1 MLRHTLIKP
10 DGKPI
15 QGRLPV
21 LEWPLSII
29 CGCCIC
35 RIREG
40 AHPTFF
46 IVRSKQRLM
55 VQQFFFQQIQIRDN
69 GSITIDQHVVFINA
83 CRGFLFD
90 QIFFIGTKQTR
101 MLRAE

>member
-29 CGCCIC
+29 CMQMM
-35 RIREG
+35 RIRPFLLY
-40 AHPTFF
+40 AA
-46 IVRSKQRLM
+46 
-55 VQQFFFQQIQIRDN
+55 N
-69 GSITIDQHVVFINA
+69 NA
-83 CRGFLFD
+83 
-90 QIFFIGTKQTR
+90 
-101 MLRAE
+101 